1 MLKSLASH
9 EPVGKASHSHVS
21 TCVRVSTFFACV
33 CLCVCVFVALGV
45 FGHQDEKS
53 GLQPGGGEQMEREG
67 KGQLYVVHVG
77 VQASQA
83 PPKKLPTPSV
93 KGTSHRLRHI
103 PLKRISTNNLQ

>member
-1 MLKSLASH
+1 M
-9 EPVGKASHSHVS
+9 
-21 TCVRVSTFFACV
+21 CVYVY
-33 CLCVCVFVALGV
+33 VFVALGV

-103 PLKRISTNNLQ
+103 PLKRISSNNLH